1 MQTISEDVVKE
12 MAQVWSLI
20 CNYVPMSEWL
30 HVKDN
35 LQALLEKAGI
45 KGDILACAYDEYLQT
60 NQRRRNN
67 MLNANE
73 LLAMLREREKMIS
86 DIERKVRNNEKLEKQ
101 LEGHLAEIAM
111 LKQYVKKLSGGE
123 K

>member
-1 MQTISEDVVKE
+1 
-12 MAQVWSLI
+12 
-20 CNYVPMSEWL
+20 
-30 HVKDN
+30 
-35 LQALLEKAGI
+35 
-45 KGDILACAYDEYLQT
+45 
-60 NQRRRNN
+60 

-111 LKQYVKKLSGGE
+111 LKQYVQKLSGGE